1 MSLIQTE
8 PKKIYI
14 RVDEQALSYSY
25 DFKNKSVATCQT
37 DWRAFPIWTSMS
49 FWSNGMYKN
58 SSGYQLICSPSI
70 TLSTADKITIT
81 ANITAVSDKDT
92 AFWLY
97 RSYTSGS
104 VSSSL
109 FWSTSYNNTKLR
121 FFNTDSTTTTLYS
134 GATLTNGNH
143 TITITLDL
151 WSKTVSFSDGDNT
164 WSYTLTDDQVTDIRN
179 NVWLD
184 CAVAKTNNYFADIS
198 ITVI

>member
-1 MSLIQTE
+1 MAIYMWRGGQTF
-8 PKKIYI
+8 
-14 RVDEQALSYSY
+14 SYSY

-58 SSGYQLICSPSI
+58 SAGYQQICSPSI
-70 TLSTADKITIT
+70 TLSTANEITIT
-81 ANITAVSDKDT
+81 ANITAVYDKDI

-104 VSSSL
+104 VSSSI
-109 FWSTSYNNTKLR
+109 FRSTAYNNTKLR

-134 GATLTNGNH
+134 GTTLTSGNH
-143 TITITLDL
+143 TITITLNL
-151 WSKTVSFSDGDNT
+151 WSKTVSFSDGNNT

-179 NVWLD
+179 NVWLV

-198 ITVI
+198 ITAN